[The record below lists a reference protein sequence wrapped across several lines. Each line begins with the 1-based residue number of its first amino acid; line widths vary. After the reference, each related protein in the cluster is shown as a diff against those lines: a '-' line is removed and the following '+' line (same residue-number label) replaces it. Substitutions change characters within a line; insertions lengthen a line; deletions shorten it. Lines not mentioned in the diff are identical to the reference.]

1 MDVTRPLTARHPRAH
16 ARRTLTALAALAIA
30 GIALSG
36 CSSSGSDTA
45 ETSADSGDKT
55 LTVWFPGNNQT
66 EIELVTDTIVPAFE
80 KETGATVEVTYVD
93 WGDISTKLNSAFA
106 GGTAPDIFGHG
117 PAAAADFVA
126 NDRILD
132 LDDYVADLS
141 DDDRSDLAAALP
153 GGQVD
158 GVQYLMPLSLQGNL
172 VMYDADAFTAAGLD
186 PDNPPTTWE
195 ELKSAAEKLTERDAS
210 GTITRSGFLT
220 PSQAISRQQSFATFL
235 FGNGGAL
242 VNKGGTE
249 AAFDSQEGAE
259 ALDFFTSLFTG
270 DDAVSANLGEDYSN
284 APAAQ
289 QPLVQGTAA
298 MTVQSAQGME
308 QIIAAAPDRDLR
320 VMPAL
325 SFKGNDPAAF
335 GGAGPGLMIN
345 SDTENAELSW
355 KFIEYMLSADV
366 STEYT
371 EGTGSIPVRASA
383 AESDYAKNS
392 PVISMFLSQTDY
404 LVANPNVVGWT
415 QIRDSLDKQLE
426 QALNGVTSSKDALDQ
441 AATEADKLLE
451 ANG

>member
-1 MDVTRPLTARHPRAH
+1 MDVTHPRPVLPRRPR
-16 ARRTLTALAALAIA
+16 ARRTLAVLSAIA
-30 GIALSG
+30 TVGIALSG
-36 CSSSGSDTA
+36 CSPSAPSGDD
-45 ETSADSGDKT
+45 SADKT
-55 LTVWFPGNNQT
+55 LTVWFPGNNQA
-66 EIELVTDTIVPAFE
+66 EIDLVTDTIVPAFE
-80 KETGATVEVTYVD
+80 KETGATVDVTYVD

-132 LDDYVADLS
+132 LDDYVAAMS
-141 DDDRSDLAAALP
+141 DEDRTDLASALP

-195 ELKSAAEKLTERDAS
+195 ELKAAAEKLTVRDGS
-210 GTITRSGFLT
+210 GAITRSGFLT
-220 PSQAISRQQSFATFL
+220 PSQAIARQQSFATFL
-235 FGNGGAL
+235 FGNGGTL
-242 VNKGGTE
+242 VNDDGTK
-249 AAFDSQEGAE
+249 ATFNSDEGTE
-259 ALDFFTSLFTG
+259 ALDFFTSLYTG
-270 DDAVSANLGEDYSN
+270 DDAVSANLGEDYAN

-298 MTVQSAQGME
+298 MTVQTAQGME
-308 QIIAAAPDRDLR
+308 QIVAAAPDKDLR

-325 SFKGNDPAAF
+325 SFDGHKPAAF

-345 SDTENAELSW
+345 SDSRKSDLAW
-355 KFIEYMLSADV
+355 KFIEYMLSAEV

-371 EGTGSIPVRASA
+371 QGTGSIPVRASA
-383 AESDYAKNS
+383 ADSDYAKNS
-392 PVISMFLSQTDY
+392 PVISMFLSQTDS
-404 LVANPNVVGWT
+404 LMANPNVVGWT

-426 QALNGVTSSKDALDQ
+426 QALNDVSPAQQALDQ
-441 AATEADKLLE
+441 AASEADKFLK